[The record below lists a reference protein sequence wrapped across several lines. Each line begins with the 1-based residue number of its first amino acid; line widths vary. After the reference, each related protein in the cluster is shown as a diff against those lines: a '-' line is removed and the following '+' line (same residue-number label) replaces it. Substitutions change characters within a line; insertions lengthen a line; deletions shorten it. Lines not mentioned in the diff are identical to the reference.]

1 MCVCARCSVHIL
13 SKWKWF
19 VFYLLTY
26 GKEKWNNYYVYACII
41 FIFFFFGMHF
51 CVLISFRC
59 FTCHTLS
66 HTSGVLTDFYSY
78 TSISNN
84 CLFLFYVIL
93 FVSFVPFPIC
103 NLKFNLMIQPLSS
116 SMVSDSIHF
125 HCILHVAFTLS
136 LLKCYY
142 EVNITSG
149 NEVH

>member
-1 MCVCARCSVHIL
+1 MRVCTLQRTHSIEMKMICFLFTDIWQREMKQLLCLCVHYFYFLLLRYAFLCSHFFPMFHMSYIESYFWCAHGL
-13 SKWKWF
+13 LLL
-19 VFYLLTY
+19 YL
-26 GKEKWNNYYVYACII
+26 
-41 FIFFFFGMHF
+41 H
-51 CVLISFRC
+51 
-59 FTCHTLS
+59 
-66 HTSGVLTDFYSY
+66 
-78 TSISNN
+78 

-116 SMVSDSIHF
+116 SMVSDSIDF